1 VIKKAKS
8 AGRGRPRSF
17 DKNRALDA
25 ALRVFWEKGYEGA
38 SLSDLT
44 EAMGINRPSL
54 YAAFGDKEALFRQV
68 LERYE
73 HGPVAYIAEA
83 LGEPL
88 ARRGVEKMLYG
99 TVAALT
105 RPHSP
110 HGCLLVQGALA
121 CGDESSAMRK
131 ELATRR
137 SAGELA
143 LRRRLKKAKD
153 DGELPATADP
163 ADLARFYM
171 AVMHGMSVQAAG
183 GATRAALESVV
194 GTALRAWPAKGTHG
208 CEPAR
213 ACDDSPVR
221 SRRRS
226 AGLNVEK

>member
-1 VIKKAKS
+1 MVKQPKS
-8 AGRGRPRSF
+8 ASRGRPRSF
-17 DKNRALDA
+17 DKDRALDA

-73 HGPVAYIAEA
+73 TGPVAYISEA
-83 LGEPL
+83 LREPT
-88 ARRGVEKMLYG
+88 ARGAVEKLLKG
-99 TVAALT
+99 TVAALSS
-105 RPHSP
+105 PKSP

-121 CGDESSAMRK
+121 CGDESTAMRK

-153 DGELPATADP
+153 EGELPHNTDP

-183 GATRAALESVV
+183 GATRAALEGVAE
-194 GTALRAWPAKGTHG
+194 TALRAWPG
-208 CEPAR
+208 
-213 ACDDSPVR
+213 
-221 SRRRS
+221 
-226 AGLNVEK
+226 

>member
-1 VIKKAKS
+1 MVKQPKS
-8 AGRGRPRSF
+8 ASRGRPRSF
-17 DKNRALDA
+17 DKDRALDA

-73 HGPVAYIAEA
+73 TGPVAYISEA
-83 LGEPL
+83 LREPT
-88 ARRGVEKMLYG
+88 ARGAVEKLLKG
-99 TVAALT
+99 TVAALSS
-105 RPHSP
+105 PKSP

-121 CGDESSAMRK
+121 CGDESTAMRK

-153 DGELPATADP
+153 EGELPYNTDP

-183 GATRAALESVV
+183 GATRAALEGVAE
-194 GTALRAWPAKGTHG
+194 TALRAWPG
-208 CEPAR
+208 
-213 ACDDSPVR
+213 
-221 SRRRS
+221 
-226 AGLNVEK
+226 

>member
-1 VIKKAKS
+1 MKQDRP
-8 AGRGRPRSF
+8 GTRGRPRSF
-17 DKNRALDA
+17 DKERALDA
-25 ALRVFWEKGYEGA
+25 ALHVFWEKGYEGA

-73 HGPVAYIAEA
+73 QGPVAYVTEA
-83 LGEPL
+83 LQEPT
-88 ARRGVEKMLYG
+88 ARTAVERMLKG

-121 CGDESSAMRK
+121 CGDESAVMRR
-131 ELATRR
+131 ELARRR
-137 SAGELA
+137 SAAEIV
-143 LRRRLKKAKD
+143 LRKRLKKAKD
-153 DGELPATADP
+153 EGELSATADP

-183 GATRAALESVV
+183 GANRAALESVAH
-194 GTALRAWPAKGTHG
+194 TALRAWPG
-208 CEPAR
+208 
-213 ACDDSPVR
+213 
-221 SRRRS
+221 
-226 AGLNVEK
+226 

>member
-1 VIKKAKS
+1 VIKESKS
-8 AGRGRPRSF
+8 ANRGRPRSF
-17 DKNRALDA
+17 DKDRVLDA

-73 HGPVAYIAEA
+73 KGPAAYVAEA
-83 LGEPL
+83 LHDAT
-88 ARRGVEKMLYG
+88 ARTAVERILHG

-105 RPHSP
+105 CPRSP

-121 CGDESSAMRK
+121 CGEASNAMRD
-131 ELATRR
+131 ELANRR

-143 LRRRLKKAKD
+143 LRKRLKKAQAE
-153 DGELPATADP
+153 GELPATANA

-183 GATRAALESVV
+183 GANRAALESVAE
-194 GTALRAWPAKGTHG
+194 TALRAWP
-208 CEPAR
+208 
-213 ACDDSPVR
+213 
-221 SRRRS
+221 
-226 AGLNVEK
+226 EK

>member
-1 VIKKAKS
+1 MRVAKFS
-8 AGRGRPRSF
+8 ARGRPRSF
-17 DKNRALDA
+17 DKDRALEA
-25 ALRVFWEKGYEGA
+25 ALQVFWEKGYEGA

-73 HGPVAYIAEA
+73 RGPVAYMNEA
-83 LGEPL
+83 LNEPM
-88 ARRGVEKMLYG
+88 ARSAIERMLKG

-105 RPHSP
+105 CPQSP
-110 HGCLLVQGALA
+110 HGCLYVQGALA
-121 CGDESSAMRK
+121 CGDESSKMRK

-143 LRRRLKKAKD
+143 LRKRLKKAKE

-183 GATRAALESVV
+183 GASRGALEGVAE
-194 GTALRAWPAKGTHG
+194 TALKAWPGK
-208 CEPAR
+208 
-213 ACDDSPVR
+213 
-221 SRRRS
+221 
-226 AGLNVEK
+226 

>member
-1 VIKKAKS
+1 VLKESKPAS
-8 AGRGRPRSF
+8 RGRPRSF
-17 DKNRALDA
+17 DKEHALDA

-73 HGPVAYIAEA
+73 HGPVAYVAEA
-83 LGEPL
+83 LQEPT
-88 ARRGVEKMLYG
+88 ARGAIERMLKG

-105 RPHSP
+105 RPQSP
-110 HGCLLVQGALA
+110 RGCLYVQGALA

-143 LRRRLKKAKD
+143 LRKRLKKAKA

-183 GATRAALESVV
+183 GATRAALEGVA
-194 GTALRAWPAKGTHG
+194 GTALRAWPGH
-208 CEPAR
+208 
-213 ACDDSPVR
+213 
-221 SRRRS
+221 
-226 AGLNVEK
+226 

>member
-1 VIKKAKS
+1 MKTAKS
-8 AGRGRPRSF
+8 ATRGRPRSF
-17 DKNRALDA
+17 DKDRVLDA
-25 ALRVFWEKGYEGA
+25 ALRVFWEKGYDGA

-73 HGPVAYIAEA
+73 RGPVAYMEEA
-83 LGEPL
+83 LNEPTG
-88 ARRGVEKMLYG
+88 RGAVERMLKG
-99 TVAALT
+99 TVCVLT
-105 RPHSP
+105 RPQSP

-137 SAGELA
+137 SAGEVA
-143 LRRRLKKAKD
+143 LRKRLKKAKE

-183 GATRAALESVV
+183 GAGRAALESVAE
-194 GTALRAWPAKGTHG
+194 TALRAWPAKVAAT
-208 CEPAR
+208 
-213 ACDDSPVR
+213 SPEGGI
-221 SRRRS
+221 SQLRR
-226 AGLNVEK
+226 

>member
-1 VIKKAKS
+1 MRVAKFS
-8 AGRGRPRSF
+8 PRGRPRSF
-17 DKNRALDA
+17 DKDRALEA
-25 ALRVFWEKGYEGA
+25 ALQVFWEKGYEGA

-73 HGPVAYIAEA
+73 RGPGAYMNEA
-83 LGEPL
+83 LNEPM
-88 ARRGVEKMLYG
+88 ARSAIERMLKG

-105 RPHSP
+105 CPQSP
-110 HGCLLVQGALA
+110 HGCLYVQGALA
-121 CGDESSAMRK
+121 CGDESSKMRK

-143 LRRRLKKAKD
+143 LRKRLKKAKE

-183 GATRAALESVV
+183 GASRGALEGVAE
-194 GTALRAWPAKGTHG
+194 TALKAWPGK
-208 CEPAR
+208 
-213 ACDDSPVR
+213 
-221 SRRRS
+221 
-226 AGLNVEK
+226 